1 MFENTLILLAA
12 LVALPVARPMRDPA
26 PRIAVL
32 SIELNNLH
40 KTEPDSSM
48 AGRIS
53 RLGAALRAR
62 LAGACGYT
70 VVTVDSATE
79 AEAHLA
85 TEYFYQHPDVAAS
98 LAGNSGADWVII
110 PRLNRA
116 SAWASDLQAHVVRVK
131 DTTLVSNRVVE
142 IKGLELT
149 PELAEHLID
158 RGAAWMAD
166 QISQAIEYAR
176 DPAVTTRRCPP

>member
-1 MFENTLILLAA
+1 MNRIRPILLA
-12 LVALPVARPMRDPA
+12 VALPAFFTVSWNPP
-26 PRIAVL
+26 PTVAVL
-32 SIELNNLH
+32 SIDLNNLH
-40 KTEPDSSM
+40 KTEPDSAM

-53 RLGAALRAR
+53 RLAAAVRAR
-62 LAGACGYT
+62 LGGACGYA
-70 VVTVDSATE
+70 VIPIDSARE

-85 TEYFYQHPDVAAS
+85 TEYFYAHPDVAAG
-98 LAGNSGADWVII
+98 LAGTVGADWVIV

-116 SAWASDLQAHVVRVK
+116 SAWASDLQAHVVRVR

-142 IKGLELT
+142 IKGLELR

-166 QISQAIEYAR
+166 QISQAIEHAR